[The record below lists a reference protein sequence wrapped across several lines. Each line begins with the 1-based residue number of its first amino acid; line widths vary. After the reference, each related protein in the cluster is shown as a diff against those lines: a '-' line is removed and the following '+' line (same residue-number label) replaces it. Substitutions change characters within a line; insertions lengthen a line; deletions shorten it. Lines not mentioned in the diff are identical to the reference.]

1 MNKTRLLGAVFL
13 LLLTTSGC
21 SSIHGTLYPAND
33 LAEIDGVLE
42 ATIKRGVGGTQP
54 IVIPMPSRNETL
66 TGSIT
71 IMKAPPSGFGEI
83 LGEVNAAGV
92 VSTTGIYQTVGVA
105 TLLGDKGT
113 RMKCEMIWFV
123 GTGACKSSEGGLYRL
138 DF

>member
-13 LLLTTSGC
+13 VLLTTSGC

-42 ATIKRGVGGTQP
+42 AKITAAVSGTTP

-92 VSTTGIYQTVGVA
+92 VSTTGQIVAVA

-113 RMKCEMIWFV
+113 RMKCEMIWGV
-123 GTGACKSSEGGLYRL
+123 GGGACKSSEGGLYRL